1 MKALLFLLMTSLAIA
16 ADTNVQDI
24 AVKSIDGKE
33 TTLKAYAGKVLL
45 IVNVAS
51 ECGYTPQYA
60 GLEALYEKM
69 SGKGLVVL
77 GFPCNDFG
85 GQEPG
90 SEAEIKTFCSLNY
103 KVTFPMF
110 AKVAI
115 KGEGKH
121 PLYAALQSATGG
133 EVGWNFEKF
142 LVGKDGKVLQRFG
155 SDVEPDSPELMAGIE
170 AALK

>member
-1 MKALLFLLMTSLAIA
+1 MALA
-16 ADTNVQDI
+16 ADTNIQDI
-24 AVKSIDGKE
+24 SIKSIDGKE

-51 ECGYTPQYA
+51 ECGYTPQYT
-60 GLEALYEKM
+60 GLQALHEKLG
-69 SGKGLVVL
+69 GKGLVVM

-90 SEAEIKTFCSLNY
+90 GEAEIKTFCSLNY

-115 KGEGKH
+115 KGDGKH

-142 LVGKDGKVLQRFG
+142 LVGKDGKVLQHFG
-155 SDVEPDSPELMAGIE
+155 SDVEPDSPALLEAIE